1 MIAAMIIT
9 SCTNDAAKKQDTL
22 NGITSQADASY
33 PQLIFLVNP
42 NDCISCLGNF
52 TNISG
57 QLKHKV
63 PAQNIVMIFPERR
76 PVEQEKIKKEL
87 IDADMDGQLVWD
99 SALFDSM
106 FSELHSPTHQSYLV
120 IRKYGQTLYAKPVK
134 DIAGTGELE
143 KFFRDEE

>member
-1 MIAAMIIT
+1 MIIT
-9 SCTNDAAKKQDTL
+9 SCASDVAGKEQDVL
-22 NGITSQADASY
+22 SRLASQADTSY

-76 PVEQEKIKKEL
+76 PVEQEKIKKQL
-87 IDADMDGQLVWD
+87 IDADMDCQLVWD
-99 SALFDSM
+99 STLFNSM
-106 FSELHSPTHQSYLV
+106 FDELHSPTHQSHLV
-120 IRKYGQTLYAKPVK
+120 IKKYGQTLYAKPVK
-134 DIAGTGELE
+134 DIAGIGELE
-143 KFFRDEE
+143 GFFREME